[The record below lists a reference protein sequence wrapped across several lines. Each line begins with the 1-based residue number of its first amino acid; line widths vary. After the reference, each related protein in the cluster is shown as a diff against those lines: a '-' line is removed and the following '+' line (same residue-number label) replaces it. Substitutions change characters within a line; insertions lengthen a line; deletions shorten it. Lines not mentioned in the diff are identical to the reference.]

1 MNYDVV
7 IGLEIHVALLTE
19 SKFLCSCSTT
29 FGAPPNT
36 QCCPV
41 CLGLPG
47 ALPVVNEK
55 AVEYAV
61 KAGFALNCEV
71 HSFSRFDRKNYFY
84 PDLPKAYQITQ
95 DKYPLC
101 TNGYL
106 EYYMGEELCRTA
118 ITRLHMEEEAGKLI
132 HSAGSIVNSE
142 YSLVDCNRAGIP
154 LIEIVTA
161 PDLKSPRQAR
171 LFLEQLRLVM
181 RWIGVSDGKMEEGSL
196 RCDAN
201 ISLKPQGSPI
211 LGTKVEIKNLNSF
224 RALERALEYEAERQR
239 MVLEG
244 SGKIKQESRTWD
256 ERSDRTM
263 PMRSKGDAP
272 DYRYFPEP
280 DLPPLRMDPAWIAR
294 LKESLPELPLERLWR
309 LERDFGLSRYEATFL
324 VNYPD
329 FGELFLELAS
339 EGCDNTAVV
348 NLLMG
353 DYARLARENG
363 HLEPR
368 RLEELLQIVAEG
380 QITSS
385 QSKTVLEELFRSPL
399 GPREIVQAKGL
410 EVVRDSEQLR
420 QAVRE
425 VLKQNPDLVER
436 YKAGEQKLMG
446 FFVGLV
452 MRAAEGKADPKM
464 VNQLLREELAA
475 ADGSEIQPV

>member
-1 MNYDVV
+1 MQYDVV
-7 IGLEIHVALLTE
+7 IGLEIHVALLTD
-19 SKFLCSCSTT
+19 SKFLCSCSTA

-61 KAGFALNCEV
+61 KAGLALNCQV
-71 HSFSRFDRKNYFY
+71 HHFSRFDRKNYFY

-95 DKYPLC
+95 DTYPLC
-101 TNGYL
+101 TNGCL
-106 EYYMGEELCRTA
+106 EYYVDDQLQRTA
-118 ITRLHMEEEAGKLI
+118 ITRLHLEEEAGKLI
-132 HSAGSIVNSE
+132 HSGSSIVDSE
-142 YSLVDCNRAGIP
+142 YSLVDYNRAGIP

-161 PDLKSPRQAR
+161 PDITSPRQAR

-181 RWIGVSDGKMEEGSL
+181 RYIGVSDVKMEEGSL

-224 RALERALEYEAERQR
+224 RALERALEYEVSRQS
-239 MVLEG
+239 MVLDRG
-244 SGKIKQESRTWD
+244 GKIKQESRTWD
-256 ERSDRTM
+256 ERAGKTL

-280 DLPPLRMDPAWIAR
+280 DLPPLLLDPLWVEQIRA
-294 LKESLPELPLERLWR
+294 SLPELPLERLAR
-309 LERDFGLSRYEATFL
+309 LEREYGLSRYEATFL

-329 FGELFLELAS
+329 FGELFLELAVP
-339 EGCDNTAVV
+339 GGDNTAVI

-353 DYARLARENG
+353 EYAGLAREHG

-368 RLEELLQIVAEG
+368 RIAELLRIVDEG
-380 QITSS
+380 LITHG
-385 QSKTVLEELFRSPL
+385 QSKAVLEELFHSVL
-399 GPREIVQAKGL
+399 SPREIVLAKGW
-410 EVVRDSEQLR
+410 EVLRDEGQLR
-420 QAVRE
+420 AAIRQ
-425 VLKQNPDLVER
+425 VLADHPEILAR
-436 YKAGEQKLMG
+436 YRAGEEKLWG
-446 FFVGLV
+446 FFMGQV
-452 MRAAEGKADPKM
+452 MRAVEGKADPKL
-464 VNQLLREELAA
+464 VNRLLTEEL
-475 ADGSEIQPV
+475 GSLI